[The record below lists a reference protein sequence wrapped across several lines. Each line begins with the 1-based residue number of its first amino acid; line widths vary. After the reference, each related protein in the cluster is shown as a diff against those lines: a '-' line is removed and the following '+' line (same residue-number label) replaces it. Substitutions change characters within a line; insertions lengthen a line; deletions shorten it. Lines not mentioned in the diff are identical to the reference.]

1 MKGTV
6 VIVGLGL
13 IGGSIALAIKAK
25 HPEAHIIGIDVSYH
39 SLEVGQSLG
48 VIDEIGESILID
60 GPKADLLIF
69 CCPVKETEQLLNRLP
84 GIALKES
91 VIVTDTGSTKG
102 TIMEAATALLASGI
116 TFIGGHP
123 MAGSHKSG
131 VRAAKELLFEN
142 AYYLL

>member
-13 IGGSIALAIKAK
+13 IGGSIALAIKAQ

-39 SLEVGQSLG
+39 SLEVGKSLG

-69 CCPVKETEQLLNRLP
+69 CCPVKETEQLLMRLP
-84 GIALKES
+84 G
-91 VIVTDTGSTKG
+91 
-102 TIMEAATALLASGI
+102 
-116 TFIGGHP
+116 
-123 MAGSHKSG
+123 
-131 VRAAKELLFEN
+131 
-142 AYYLL
+142 